1 MYTHECL
8 LVCVHIKIE
17 SCEEGNVALTSA
29 KRKSNRRKYLSE
41 GVSVT
46 LRHQPEAGEWRQL
59 RAAAV
64 EERKDCWSSI

>member
-46 LRHQPEAGEWRQL
+46 LRHQPEAGE
-59 RAAAV
+59 
-64 EERKDCWSSI
+64 